1 MSISDQAALERI
13 KASHALD
20 GDAARLAH
28 FFCGWA
34 RSYDSDVGREEYCAP
49 TVVAEL
55 ASAVQTAYLPKDR
68 AATEILD
75 AGCGTGLVGGQ
86 MKRLGL
92 QLPDGF
98 DLSDEVAEKARQIRV
113 YRHVKATSTSTGRAP
128 ITPVRVRYYSLPRR
142 FHARACLTRRD
153 CANWLASP
161 FERFVIKNSQSY
173 ATETYSKIEAQRL
186 QKVSIIVAVYCV
198 IGWR

>member
-113 YRHVKATSTSTGRAP
+113 YRHVKGDVDINGPRSNYPSSSTILQSAAAFSRSGMSYPTGLRELARV
-128 ITPVRVRYYSLPRR
+128 TVRTLRYQE
-142 FHARACLTRRD
+142 
-153 CANWLASP
+153 LA
-161 FERFVIKNSQSY
+161 ELCHGNI
-173 ATETYSKIEAQRL
+173 L
-186 QKVSIIVAVYCV
+186 
-198 IGWR
+198 